1 MAVLPRIAFAGV
13 LVPLSL
19 LAAGTSLAFTLTGC
33 AKALSEPQP
42 TNDLG
47 SSVGRSTTASIHR
60 VAPLRGRQGSS
71 QGSTRRSGP
80 QNQGPSATELGG
92 LTVSPAR
99 VRAPVFAFG
108 LGQDGTSDGM
118 SNLTGLSGLSNGAVE
133 DLLPEGARPLDK
145 NGLCPPDMASVD
157 DLYCI
162 DRYEASLVEL
172 TDDGLELPW
181 PHYLPVEGHVVRAV
195 SEKGVKPQ
203 GYISEKQA
211 IDACGRSGKRLCK
224 PSEWRKACKG
234 PENLRYGYGNEDEA
248 KRCNNYG
255 LSPVTR
261 FWGMNN
267 GGADLSV
274 QANWDNRRMNAP
286 ELNQMPQTL
295 SNTGDHEGCTNGYG
309 VYDMVGNIHE
319 WVDDPEGTFQG
330 GYFQDTKLNGE
341 GCNYRTDAH
350 AAWYHDY
357 STGFRCCAD
366 VAQ

>member
-1 MAVLPRIAFAGV
+1 MTTGV
-13 LVPLSL
+13 GSG
-19 LAAGTSLAFTLTGC
+19 GTG
-33 AKALSEPQP
+33 
-42 TNDLG
+42 G
-47 SSVGRSTTASIHR
+47 SDARASSNSGSSIHR
-60 VAPLRGRQGSS
+60 VARGGFKRTANGLTPSS
-71 QGSTRRSGP
+71 
-80 QNQGPSATELGG
+80 TELGA

-99 VRAPVFAFG
+99 VRAPIFAFG
-108 LGQDGTSDGM
+108 STNSFGVGGGVGGGLGVGVGGDSLGSLGGTA
-118 SNLTGLSGLSNGAVE
+118 LE

-172 TDDGLELPW
+172 TEDGLELPW

-203 GYISEKQA
+203 GYISEKQS
-211 IDACGRSGKRLCK
+211 IEACGRSGKRLCK

-234 PENLRYGYGNEDEA
+234 PENLRYGYANEDEA

-261 FWGMNN
+261 FWGNSS
-267 GGADLSV
+267 GDLSV

-286 ELNQMPQTL
+286 ELNQMGQTL
-295 SNTGDHEGCTNGYG
+295 SGTGDHQDCSNGYG

-319 WVDDPEGTFQG
+319 WVDDPEGTFLG

-357 STGFRCCAD
+357 STGFRCCGD
-366 VAQ
+366 VGQ